1 VIVDDL
7 FDLVSYRIHP
17 EAHIVVARPE
27 LCRECPHR
35 ACTFSCPAR
44 CYTWSEDRDRVDFA
58 YEACLECGTCLLVC
72 DREALDWHYPPG
84 GYGVRYRLT

>member
-1 VIVDDL
+1 VIPDEL

-17 EAHIVVARPE
+17 EAHITLDQE
-27 LCRECPHR
+27 ICKGCQHR

-44 CYTWSEDRDRVDFA
+44 CYIWSEERSRVDFA

-72 DREALDWHYPPG
+72 DRDALDWHYPHG
-84 GYGVRYRLT
+84 GYGVRFRLT